1 MTVFNYIDVSLE
13 GLERFESYAVPQAEL
28 PMEVTIKNQE
38 GDLTV
43 AETVHKTCVGAR
55 DNNVISIPAE
65 AMKVLDFLI

>member
-1 MTVFNYIDVSLE
+1 MTVFNYIDVS
-13 GLERFESYAVPQAEL
+13 LERFESYAVPQAEL

-43 AETVHKTCVGAR
+43 AETIYKTCVGAK